1 MMNLYKK
8 IFFLLT
14 LSILCVEGD
23 SDKSVLV
30 NIYPGF
36 GWDDLRFLD
45 LSPIFDVSNFNS
57 SIQYQSCIEILPV
70 YHNKFLLDSTVIDMF
85 DARSSDYS
93 SNLFISGGGSFWK
106 VSVQGSYSQEYQ
118 SSKKQQGEENTI
130 AIRNQIEYIMY
141 DVILTSTCK
150 LNPQVKKTLID
161 ISRYQTSDQGTMAK
175 YAAQLFIKMY
185 GTHFTSRLSLGGSI
199 VQEDHI
205 KKSIYY
211 ENNFQTKKYRA
222 SASASFLSTYKLSAS
237 YDSTSTDASIHNLTK
252 EFTRKV
258 IRAKGGKLD
267 LSNGAIESWQAS
279 IDSKPA
285 IIRRAIENITSFI
298 QSDRIPELSE
308 IELKNVR
315 DELNAAIETYV
326 EMNSYK
332 GCMDRTSPS
341 FNWLANVDD
350 GACSPAEKNS
360 QFGGFIRTCTEDS
373 RISQ

>member
-1 MMNLYKK
+1 MNLYKK

-14 LSILCVEGD
+14 LGILCVEGD

-106 VSVQGSYSQEYQ
+106 VSVKGSYSQEYQ

-185 GTHFTSRLSLGGSI
+185 GTHFISRLSLGGSI

-211 ENNFQTKKYRA
+211 ENNSQTKKYRA
-222 SASASFLSTYKLSAS
+222 SASASFLSTYKLSAN
-237 YDSTSTDASIHNLTK
+237 YDSTSTDASIHN
-252 EFTRKV
+252 
-258 IRAKGGKLD
+258 
-267 LSNGAIESWQAS
+267 
-279 IDSKPA
+279 
-285 IIRRAIENITSFI
+285 
-298 QSDRIPELSE
+298 
-308 IELKNVR
+308 
-315 DELNAAIETYV
+315 
-326 EMNSYK
+326 
-332 GCMDRTSPS
+332 
-341 FNWLANVDD
+341 
-350 GACSPAEKNS
+350 
-360 QFGGFIRTCTEDS
+360 
-373 RISQ
+373 